1 VVGRVSR
8 RCSAA
13 RGWRRRGP
21 RARRPFPR
29 YATERDSAALDR
41 TRPAHTNVTSICAPH
56 WLTPAGPQGPAAP
69 AAKLTPNAG
78 GLGVSAALP
87 RWLALHRVDR
97 RSRAQACAPPCRH
110 RQPVHGQPPA
120 DRARAC
126 DIDARPQCS
135 SLRGGTHQAPAA
147 SGKARAAQGSNALRT
162 SCDVKW
168 RYSRDEREHM
178 FSVALDE
185 SRANTLDRRQ
195 LVRRARS

>member
-1 VVGRVSR
+1 MLASAGLA
-8 RCSAA
+8 AA
-13 RGWRRRGP
+13 RSPGTQTVPSQRHEHAKRAQSGALLCATLAGP
-21 RARRPFPR
+21 RRP
-29 YATERDSAALDR
+29 
-41 TRPAHTNVTSICAPH
+41 
-56 WLTPAGPQGPAAP
+56 PQGPAAP